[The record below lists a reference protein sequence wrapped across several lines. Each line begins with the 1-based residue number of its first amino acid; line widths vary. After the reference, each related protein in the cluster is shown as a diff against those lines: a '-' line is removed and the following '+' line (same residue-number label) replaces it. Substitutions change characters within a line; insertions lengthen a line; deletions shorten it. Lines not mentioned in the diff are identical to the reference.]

1 MRLTIFLAM
10 TWLSAALPLMAQVA
24 QPVQLD
30 TGTGVLHGTL
40 LLPDQASTGPA
51 VLILSGSGPTDR
63 DGNTTIF
70 PGKNN
75 SLRQLAE
82 GLAQQGI
89 ASLRFDKRG
98 VGASMAA
105 GLSEVDLRFEH
116 YIEDATAWARW
127 LQADPRFSSVTIAG
141 HSEGSQIGA
150 NAAWLAGADG
160 FVSLAGPGRPVFS
173 ILKEQLAKQLP
184 VRNRVKAD
192 QLMASLAR
200 GETVA
205 EPPPELMILFRP
217 SVQPY
222 LISWQKFDPQLA
234 IGRFDG
240 PVAVVQGT
248 TDIQV
253 SLQDAQLL
261 AAAQPRARLVLLE
274 GMNHLFKPVAD
285 ANPIMHQMSLV
296 DSLSVFDPAATAV
309 VAEVAGQAEQ
319 YHQAK
324 ARALLRLAAFNPDRV
339 NDPWPAP
346 GLTTGQQVGF
356 WARHFLDLGGQAYC
370 FGLAEEGYVTRGR
383 LWDDQAFDCISFLY
397 RCAEL
402 AHARDN
408 EEALAWA
415 LRTRFAGAD
424 PDAVVDAQGRVD
436 YDRPEHL
443 DFSLDMIRSGIWG
456 RDITA
461 QLAGVVTDTVGT
473 SRYPGGSF
481 SYVDRRTLDPGELR
495 DGDVV
500 WLVLS
505 PWHKD
510 GSMLRQDHG
519 LVIGHVGIVLVE
531 DGQTYLGHA
540 ASKSLPGLYEKAGL
554 VKVPLTEY
562 LARVGKFAGVMVTRL

>member
-1 MRLTIFLAM
+1 MRWVIFLSVF
-10 TWLSAALPLMAQVA
+10 LLFFSGPGVA
-24 QPVQLD
+24 QDAMPVQLD

-40 LLPDQASTGPA
+40 LLPEEASAVPV

-82 GLAQQGI
+82 GLGQQGI

-98 VGASMAA
+98 VGASLAA
-105 GLSEVDLRFEH
+105 GLSEMDLRFEH

-160 FVSLAGPGRPVFS
+160 FVSLAGPGRPVFTL
-173 ILKEQLAKQLP
+173 LKEQLAKQLP
-184 VRNRVKAD
+184 VRHRVHAD

-222 LISWQKFDPQLA
+222 LISWQKFDPQVA

-253 SLQDAQLL
+253 SVKDAELL

-274 GMNHLFKPVAD
+274 GMNHLFKPVAE
-285 ANPIMHQMSLV
+285 ANPVLHQMSLV
-296 DSLSVFDPAATAV
+296 DSVSVFAPEAVAV
-309 VAEVAGQAEQ
+309 VADVSAQAER
-319 YHQAK
+319 YHRAK
-324 ARALLRLAAFNPDRV
+324 VRALMRLAAFNTDRV
-339 NDPWPAP
+339 ALPWPAP
-346 GLTTGQQVGF
+346 DLTTGQQVGF
-356 WARHFLDLGGQAYC
+356 WARHFLDQGGQAYC
-370 FGLAEEGYVTRGR
+370 FGLAEEGYVTRGY
-383 LWDDQAFDCISFLY
+383 LWDDRAFDCISFLY
-397 RCAEL
+397 RCTEL
-402 AHARDN
+402 ARARDN
-408 EEALAWA
+408 DEALAWA
-415 LRTRFAGAD
+415 LRTRFSGAD
-424 PDAVVDAQGRVD
+424 PDSVVDAQGRVD

-461 QLAGVVTDTVGT
+461 QLVGVVTDTVGT
-473 SRYPGGSF
+473 SRYPAGSF
-481 SYVDRRTLDPGELR
+481 QYVDAESLDVDELR
-495 DGDVV
+495 EGDVV
-500 WLVLS
+500 WMVLS

-510 GSMLRQDHG
+510 GAMLRQDYG

-531 DGQTYLGHA
+531 GDQAYLCHA
-540 ASKSLPGLYEKAGL
+540 ASKPLPGLYEKTGL
-554 VKVPLTEY
+554 VKVPLPEY